1 MMKKIFILICC
12 TVISC
17 LFFCCS
23 KQTNSDNMIITEID
37 EEEMAHR
44 NLLYFNLIRESS
56 VDSVRTEYVFKRERD
71 SVIVFITIGLY
82 KSGKDAENIAINYL
96 NSISAHMEE
105 GPHQGVLIGDKFW
118 WWPTSADSNS
128 LKNIVFLR
136 KNALIIMSCSHTYRD
151 LKMLAKSIDD
161 DIVNEESYITFSD

>member
-1 MMKKIFILICC
+1 
-12 TVISC
+12 
-17 LFFCCS
+17 
-23 KQTNSDNMIITEID
+23 MIITEID

-44 NLLYFNLIRESS
+44 NLLNFNLQRERS

-82 KSGKDAENIAINYL
+82 KSAEDAENFAINYL
-96 NSISAHMEE
+96 NSISAYMEE

-118 WWPTSADSNS
+118 WRPTRADSNS
-128 LKNIVFLR
+128 LTNIVFLR
-136 KNALIIMSCSHTYRD
+136 KNALFSMSSHSYKD
-151 LKMLAKSIDD
+151 LKTLAKLIDD